1 MAFYLEESA
10 ITELA
15 VITTKSETQ
24 SVCFTESEVE
34 IRATGSGRIYERMWD
49 YLTAGD
55 PEK

>member
-1 MAFYLEESA
+1 
-10 ITELA
+10 
-15 VITTKSETQ
+15 VK
-24 SVCFTESEVE
+24 